1 MRRRDFIIAGAAGLA
16 AGPVWAR
23 QGRSIEVPIR
33 LENGRVL
40 VDVTLNGEGP
50 VPFVIDTGGS
60 VSGMKGVWAERLGLR
75 PARYVT
81 LNSKRFPL
89 YEVGE
94 VGFGGVIRQQG
105 VALFGLDEG
114 TVLDVQGL
122 LAAGTVTAM
131 DASLEYERGVWSVY
145 PDGMPPLD
153 GYERLPSEMKAS
165 AEGASMIPH
174 ADVAVNGRV
183 MRALWDTG
191 APRPLTVHY
200 EVARGLGLLHP
211 SIPYAPIGFAGIQG
225 VNPDTGRM
233 VRVERITIG
242 SNDYSNMLLAI
253 YPPSIPR
260 RYHALLGLPIMRTL
274 DTAFDRSS
282 RTFSVRRNGL
292 APDMAPKYPLS
303 GIWLNDRR
311 GQARVDAVGLNSPA
325 AEAGVQVGDLLEGAS
340 LREGVA
346 LLDGSV
352 GQSKELKLNRD
363 GQKLTVR
370 FDLKAYL

>member
-1 MRRRDFIIAGAAGLA
+1 MRRRDFIVIGAAGLA
-16 AGPVWAR
+16 AGPAWAR

-40 VDVTLNGEGP
+40 VDVMLNGEGP
-50 VPFVIDTGGS
+50 APFVIDTGGS
-60 VSGMKGVWAERLGLR
+60 VSGMKSGWSERLGVR
-75 PARYVT
+75 PSRHVM
-81 LNSKRFPL
+81 LNGKRFPL
-89 YEVGE
+89 YEVRD
-94 VGFGGVIRQQG
+94 VVFGGVIRQPS
-105 VALFGLDEG
+105 VALFGLEEG
-114 TVLDVQGL
+114 TTLGAEGL

-153 GYERLPSEMKAS
+153 GYERLPSEMKAYS
-165 AEGASMIPH
+165 EGASMIPH

-200 EVARGLGLLHP
+200 EVARGLGLLDP

-225 VNPDTGRM
+225 VAPDTGRM

-242 SNDYSNMLLAI
+242 SNDYSDMLLAI

-292 APDMAPKYPLS
+292 EPDRAPKYPLS

-340 LREGVA
+340 LQEGVT
-346 LLDGSV
+346 LLAGDEGEAR
-352 GQSKELKLNRD
+352 ELRLNRD
-363 GQKLTVR
+363 GRSLTVR
-370 FDLKAYL
+370 FDLRAYL